1 MTCRCSNLGYFCDNV
16 QLLYRFQLIFY
27 FSGSTENVEAVDG
40 NNPDQGPP
48 SPEKQIQHRANTTM
62 HVCWHRNTSV
72 SKRDFEKAVK
82 VTILRIFHCHLFIY
96 TPSLC
101 NMQKILV
108 ERPRK
113 NLVEHQ
119 IIKNDKKI

>member
-1 MTCRCSNLGYFCDNV
+1 MPSFAKIKPSRKFSHLQYILLSNN
-16 QLLYRFQLIFY
+16 RFQLIFY

-82 VTILRIFHCHLFIY
+82 VTIFRVSHGPRFI
-96 TPSLC
+96 
-101 NMQKILV
+101 
-108 ERPRK
+108 
-113 NLVEHQ
+113 
-119 IIKNDKKI
+119 